1 MTAAPCL
8 VWFRQD
14 LRLTDHPALS
24 AARERGGAI
33 IPVYIWAPEEEG
45 GWAPGAASRYWLHQ
59 SLAAHEGEL
68 ARCGSRLILRAGD
81 AVEELGRM
89 LHETGARA
97 IFWNRRYEP
106 AAARQEERLRA
117 RLSGENVELRDF
129 PGNLLFEPDELRT
142 KSGGPFQVFTPFYRE
157 ALRRYHHE
165 PPLGRP
171 RRLKAPAR
179 WPRSL
184 RLADLGLLP
193 GVDWAGGIRAFWE
206 FGERAAQKRLR
217 EFAAGAVDE
226 YERLHDQVHQ
236 DGTSC
241 LSPHLHFGEIS
252 PHQVWEAF
260 QGEAWRGEGL
270 RGGAPRRKASGGKS
284 SRVAGLQPLQRA
296 APRPTSG
303 GASAFLRQL
312 IWREFAHHVLTHFPE
327 LPDQPLRPQ
336 FARLPWRKAT
346 RQIEAWQ
353 RGRTGYPLVDAA
365 MRQLWETGWMH
376 NRARMVVGSFL
387 VKDLLVRWQEG
398 EVWFWDTLVD
408 GDLAN
413 NAFNWQWIAGC
424 GADPAPFFRIF
435 NPTLQGKK
443 FDPEGEYVRRYVPEL
458 AGLSDNFI
466 HEPWTAPADV
476 RARAGVV
483 LGKTYP
489 EPIVDHA
496 EARDRAL
503 MVLGRI
509 KGT

>member
-14 LRLTDHPALS
+14 LRLADHPALS

-33 IPVYIWAPEEEG
+33 IPVFVWAPEEED
-45 GWAPGAASRYWLHQ
+45 GWAPGSAGRFWLHQ
-59 SLAAHEGEL
+59 SLAALETEL
-68 ARCGSRLILRAGD
+68 ARCRSRLVLRAGD
-81 AVEELGRM
+81 TVEELGR
-89 LHETGARA
+89 LLRETGARA
-97 IFWNRRYEP
+97 VYWNRRYEP
-106 AAARQEERLRA
+106 AAARQEERVRA
-117 RLSGENVELRDF
+117 RLAGENVELRDF
-129 PGNLLFEPDELRT
+129 PGNLLFEPDELHT
-142 KSGGPFQVFTPFYRE
+142 KAGGPFQVFTPFYRE

-171 RRLKAPAR
+171 RTLMAPSR
-179 WPRSL
+179 WPSSL
-184 RLADLGLLP
+184 RLTDLALLP
-193 GVDWAGGIRAFWE
+193 RVDWAGGIRVFWE

-226 YERLHDQVHQ
+226 YERLHDRVDQ

-260 QGEAWRGEGL
+260 QGEAWRREEL
-270 RGGAPRRKASGGKS
+270 RGTRSRGK
-284 SRVAGLQPLQRA
+284 PLRGVLSA
-296 APRPTSG
+296 A
-303 GASAFLRQL
+303 AAAFLRQL
-312 IWREFAHHVLTHFPE
+312 IWREFAHHVLAHFPR

-336 FARLPWRKAT
+336 FARMPWRKAA
-346 RQIEAWQ
+346 RQLEAWQ

-398 EVWFWDTLVD
+398 EAWFWDTLVD

-413 NAFNWQWIAGC
+413 NAFNWQWVAGC

-458 AGLSDNFI
+458 ARLPEKYI

-476 RARAGVV
+476 LARAGVV
-483 LGKTYP
+483 FGKTYP
-489 EPIVDHA
+489 GPIMDHA

-503 MVLGRI
+503 MALGRI
-509 KGT
+509 KGM